1 MKKWTAFVGTFILSY
16 LFWILF
22 LMQDFNVLKLGSQ
35 ELIVGAIVA
44 IVVSC
49 FSSSFF
55 AREDGL
61 WLFKKFRIVHLI
73 VFIPVYIW
81 ELIKANFSVAI
92 KSLSPNLNINP
103 GIVKI
108 TTDLN
113 SDYGLAMLSNCITL
127 TPGTITMDIYE
138 DNHKNAMYIHWI
150 DAKTEDT
157 KEASEIIKGRFE
169 YFVRRLF
176 K

>member
-1 MKKWTAFVGTFILSY
+1 MKRWTAFLGTFILSY

-22 LMQDFNVLKLGSQ
+22 LMQDFNILKLGAQ
-35 ELIVGAIVA
+35 ELIVGAVVA
-44 IVVSC
+44 IVVSY
-49 FSSSFF
+49 FTSSFF

-61 WLFKKFRIVHLI
+61 WLFKKLRILNLI
-73 VFIPVYIW
+73 IFIPVYIW

-92 KSLSPNLNINP
+92 KSLSPKLNINP

-108 TTDLN
+108 ETDLN

-138 DNHKNAMYIHWI
+138 EDNKNFMYIHWI
-150 DAKTEDT
+150 DAETEDT
-157 KEASEIIKGRFE
+157 KEASKIIKGRFE

>member
-1 MKKWTAFVGTFILSY
+1 MKKWTSFVGAFILSY

-22 LMQDFNVLKLGSQ
+22 LMQDFNILKLGSQ
-35 ELIVGAIVA
+35 ELIVGVIVGIIVA
-44 IVVSC
+44 Y
-49 FSSSFF
+49 FSNSFF
-55 AREDGL
+55 AKKDGL
-61 WLFKKFRIVHLI
+61 WLFRKFRFINLI
-73 VFIPVYIW
+73 IFIPVYIW

-92 KSLSPNLNINP
+92 KALSPNLNINP

-108 TTDLN
+108 TTELQ

-138 DNHKNAMYIHWI
+138 DESENAIYIHWI
-150 DAKTEDT
+150 DATTEDT

-176 K
+176 N

>member
-22 LMQDFNVLKLGSQ
+22 LMQDFNILKLGSQ

-44 IVVSC
+44 IVVAY

-55 AREDGL
+55 AREDGF
-61 WLFKKFRIVHLI
+61 WLFKKFRFVNLI
-73 VFIPVYIW
+73 IFIPVYIW

-108 TTDLN
+108 TTDLK

-138 DNHKNAMYIHWI
+138 EEDKNAMYIHWI

-157 KEASEIIKGRFE
+157 KEASEDDKG
-169 YFVRRLF
+169 
-176 K
+176 KI

>member
-1 MKKWTAFVGTFILSY
+1 MKKWTSFVGAFILSY
-16 LFWILF
+16 LFSILF
-22 LMQDFNVLKLGSQ
+22 LMQDFNILKLGSQ
-35 ELIVGAIVA
+35 ELIVGVIVSIIVA
-44 IVVSC
+44 Y

-55 AREDGL
+55 AKKDGL
-61 WLFKKFRIVHLI
+61 WLFKKFRFINLI
-73 VFIPVYIW
+73 IFIPVYIW

-92 KSLSPNLNINP
+92 KALSPNLNINP

-108 TTDLN
+108 TTELQ

-138 DNHKNAMYIHWI
+138 DGSENAIYIHWI
-150 DAKTEDT
+150 DATTEDT

-176 K
+176 N

>member
-1 MKKWTAFVGTFILSY
+1 MKKWTSFVGAFILSY

-22 LMQDFNVLKLGSQ
+22 LMQDFNILKLGSQ
-35 ELIVGAIVA
+35 ELIVSIIVA
-44 IVVSC
+44 Y

-55 AREDGL
+55 AKKDGL
-61 WLFKKFRIVHLI
+61 WLFKKFIFINLI
-73 VFIPVYIW
+73 IFIPVYIW

-92 KSLSPNLNINP
+92 KALSPNLNINP

-108 TTDLN
+108 TTELQ

-138 DNHKNAMYIHWI
+138 DGSENAIYIHWI
-150 DAKTEDT
+150 DATTEDT

-176 K
+176 N